1 MIRAN
6 IEAEI
11 QSIIKKQNIVRN
23 AILQLDKDIAV
34 LKERQKAFLEANT
47 DYTYKLE
54 ELREQ
59 LEDENE

>member
-6 IEAEI
+6 IDAEI
-11 QSIIKKQNIVRN
+11 QSIIKKQNIVRD
-23 AILQLDKDIAV
+23 AILKLDKEITF
-34 LKERQKAFLEANT
+34 LKESQKKFTELDA

-59 LEDENE
+59 LED

>member
-1 MIRAN
+1 MIRSN

-11 QSIIKKQNIVRN
+11 QSVIKKQNIVRD
-23 AILQLDKDIAV
+23 AILQLDKDISV
-34 LKERQKAFLEANT
+34 LKERQKAFLEADT

-59 LEDENE
+59 LED